1 MLVSV
6 ILLWVLILLRDSL
19 AWMSLALGLAAGWAA
34 GILLAPYQSEQD
46 RFREYLKIV
55 SSFLAGYS
63 ISKMDRLFDLWLDPA
78 RGPLALTSIF
88 AHRALVCALRP
99 SSWLRFQPTSGG
111 NMSASALAPNNHGGN
126 KPDGGYYRGSCSSKS
141 PPRF

>member
-78 RGPLALTSIF
+78 RGPLALNLNLCPPC
-88 AHRALVCALRP
+88 ARVCVTAFL
-99 SSWLRFQPTSGG
+99 
-111 NMSASALAPNNHGGN
+111 LAAVSTYVGRKYVSFGPGAEQS
-126 KPDGGYYRGSCSSKS
+126 R
-141 PPRF
+141 RQ